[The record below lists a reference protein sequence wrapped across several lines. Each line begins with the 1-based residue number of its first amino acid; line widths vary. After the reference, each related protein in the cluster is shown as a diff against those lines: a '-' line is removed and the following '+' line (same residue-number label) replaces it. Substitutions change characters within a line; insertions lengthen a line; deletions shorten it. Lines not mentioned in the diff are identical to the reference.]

1 MNLDGRP
8 QRYTWRPPSVRV
20 LKSSERKRLR
30 YSDMPH
36 YSSSVLVLR
45 EPALA
50 ALADLL
56 SADGELLPLDCPDAP
71 MWLFNCCRVIDAL
84 DEGHSRV
91 VRFPS
96 SGRIM
101 RVESYD
107 FQVGRLIGV
116 IFALPFLWFW
126 ARVRRR
132 TAPSAVGLE
141 EQLNSMNPAAATLR
155 NGSRPSR
162 TRTTATTT
170 QPARSKATLSPT
182 APSCWQRW
190 VPAMRS
196 GLCSGTRTQPRPRRM
211 PVPGLRRLPI
221 R

>member
-1 MNLDGRP
+1 LVKLQVFQAATPESQEWVILLDESVRETLMNLDGRP

-116 IFALPFLWFW
+116 NAFKIP
-126 ARVRRR
+126 
-132 TAPSAVGLE
+132 
-141 EQLNSMNPAAATLR
+141 QLA
-155 NGSRPSR
+155 
-162 TRTTATTT
+162 RTTLFVTSPVVQAAEHAQLT
-170 QPARSKATLSPT
+170 RSEFT
-182 APSCWQRW
+182 
-190 VPAMRS
+190 
-196 GLCSGTRTQPRPRRM
+196 
-211 PVPGLRRLPI
+211 PI
-221 R
+221 WEGESAES